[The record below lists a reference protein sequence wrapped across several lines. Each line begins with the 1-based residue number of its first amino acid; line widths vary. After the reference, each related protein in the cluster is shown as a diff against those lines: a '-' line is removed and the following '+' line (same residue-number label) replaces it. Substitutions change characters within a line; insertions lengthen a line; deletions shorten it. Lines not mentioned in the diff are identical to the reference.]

1 MVATRVVHPLD
12 EVTIITT
19 NGITMRTP
27 VTGISQ
33 YGRMTRGV
41 RIVSLKGDDTVAAL
55 AVMDHQDLQL
65 TADGEA
71 QSPAVGSQSMQ
82 DDGALN
88 QDLAALDGDSPEMD
102 AENPEPE
109 IVAE

>member
-1 MVATRVVHPLD
+1 MVAARVVHPLD

-71 QSPAVGSQSMQ
+71 QSSGIGSAISMQ
-82 DDGALN
+82 DDGSLN
-88 QDLAALDGDSPEMD
+88 QRLDGS
-102 AENPEPE
+102 
-109 IVAE
+109 